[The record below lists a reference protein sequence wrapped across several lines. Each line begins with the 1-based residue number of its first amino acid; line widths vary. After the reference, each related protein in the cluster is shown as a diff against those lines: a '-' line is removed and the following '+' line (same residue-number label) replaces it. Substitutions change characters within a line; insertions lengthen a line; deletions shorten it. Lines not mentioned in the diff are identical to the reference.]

1 MIIIGVTG
9 PTGAGKSLAS
19 KTAESAGFKVIN
31 CDLVAR
37 KAVEKGS
44 RGLEALVKAFGEEI
58 LLPSG
63 ELDRKKL
70 AQKAFATK
78 EKTELLN
85 KTLLPFI
92 AELVKKECNSDKVLL
107 DAPTLFESGLDSI
120 CDKTVAVLSD
130 LETRLERIILRD
142 GIKREDALLRINA
155 GKPDEYY
162 IERTDNIIY
171 NNGDADAFIK
181 KFSEILE

>member
-19 KTAESAGFKVIN
+19 KTAEGLGFKVIN

-37 KAVEKGS
+37 QAVEKGS
-44 RGLEALVKAFGEEI
+44 RGLKALVEVFGEGI
-58 LLPSG
+58 LLESG
-63 ELDRKKL
+63 ELNRKAL
-70 AQKAFATK
+70 AAIAFATK

-85 KTLLPFI
+85 KTLLPFV

-120 CDKTVAVLSD
+120 CSKTVAVLSNT
-130 LETRLERIILRD
+130 ETRLGRIIERD
-142 GIKREDALLRINA
+142 GITKEEALLRINA

-162 IERTDNIIY
+162 INKADKIIY
-171 NNGDADAFIK
+171 NNGNADEFIK
-181 KFSEILE
+181 RFSEIL